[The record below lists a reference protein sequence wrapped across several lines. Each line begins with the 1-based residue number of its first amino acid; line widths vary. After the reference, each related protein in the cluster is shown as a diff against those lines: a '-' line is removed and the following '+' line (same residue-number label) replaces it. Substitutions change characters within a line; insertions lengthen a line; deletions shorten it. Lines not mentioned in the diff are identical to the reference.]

1 MIRSIAVAPSVRLM
15 TQRQLSGT
23 CTQSVYKL
31 NDILENYRACHYSQ
45 EVPNRFRKEIVKAV
59 STKSSSQPSGII
71 SAEGIQSMLANIG
84 AGDQMT
90 RTEIESI
97 LREVC
102 GNDATKNVE
111 ESCVISAKQML
122 DLISTQRAA

>member
-1 MIRSIAVAPSVRLM
+1 
-15 TQRQLSGT
+15 
-23 CTQSVYKL
+23 
-31 NDILENYRACHYSQ
+31 
-45 EVPNRFRKEIVKAV
+45 
-59 STKSSSQPSGII
+59 
-71 SAEGIQSMLANIG
+71 MLANIG

>member
-1 MIRSIAVAPSVRLM
+1 LHVDGSSSLPILSHQSHSSQYLSSTHHNSINS
-15 TQRQLSGT
+15 
-23 CTQSVYKL
+23 
-31 NDILENYRACHYSQ
+31 YSQ